1 MPYAFGQFHTH
12 SGLRGKENWNLGPPC
27 SPARP
32 SLLSHFLHTVL
43 VKKHARYQTGKY
55 FLRNT
60 FLNSMVRF
68 PLCTA
73 RSLLPVL
80 SVPEQNTAGCM
91 ELCNARPQTSH
102 HLQQLLEIWHLGAC
116 KLWLNP
122 TLQNKQSLKKN
133 TRLNPE
139 RWQYV
144 CYFGLCY
151 QAACS
156 YAQCTLWKG
165 RNQQQD
171 TQ

>member
-1 MPYAFGQFHTH
+1 
-12 SGLRGKENWNLGPPC
+12 
-27 SPARP
+27 
-32 SLLSHFLHTVL
+32 
-43 VKKHARYQTGKY
+43 
-55 FLRNT
+55 
-60 FLNSMVRF
+60 
-68 PLCTA
+68 
-73 RSLLPVL
+73 
-80 SVPEQNTAGCM
+80 M

-151 QAACS
+151 QSACS

-171 TQ
+171 TQWTIAFSIYLFFQFYIYIFLSFLQCASAQQGPSLSRWCLACFTLASIWKNCSASASETTASSAPVISQWREAVR